1 MTRKTNADLQ
11 AEVQQLKQEIEMLKA
26 QDSGLISWESR
37 LRDFEIRWALHADAS
52 SVAMKNHIADWKTHW
67 EEIHNLGVDLPKYWA
82 AITKWFSEIKESVQL
97 PLLATK

>member
-1 MTRKTNADLQ
+1 MTRRTNAELLE
-11 AEVQQLKQEIEMLKA
+11 EVQQLKQEIEMLKA

-52 SVAMKNHIADWKTHW
+52 SIAMKHHIADWTTHW

-82 AITKWFSEIKESVQL
+82 SLIEFAGQTKKEVLSL
-97 PLLATK
+97 IPTTK